1 MLLLVGLLFV
11 NSTYLAA
18 ISLLEH
24 LTADV
29 VQDYVYLSMFLGH
42 LALGLLLIVPFLLFG
57 ALHLRRALHRP
68 NRYAIRAGA
77 ALFTTGILVLLSG
90 VFLTRFGF
98 FEVNDPWGPLNR
110 RLYVFNTYLD
120 NYVLLP
126 AVRVYRFALPAPVRQ
141 AITNVF
147 DNLNE
152 VTTFI
157 NLVLQFKG
165 AEALSSGARF
175 LNNTTVGVFGI
186 MDIATG
192 MGIPKYEEDLGQTLG
207 HYGVGPGPY
216 MVLPL
221 FGPSSLRD
229 TAGLVGDFAISHE
242 INVFGVRQAIWASI
256 PLTLLEVIQTRDSIA
271 FSYGDLS
278 SPFEYEMVRFLY
290 LESRALK
297 IRE

>member
-1 MLLLVGLLFV
+1 
-11 NSTYLAA
+11 
-18 ISLLEH
+18 
-24 LTADV
+24 
-29 VQDYVYLSMFLGH
+29 MFSRYRSRLH
-42 LALGLLLIVPFLLFG
+42 GLLLLIALAGSGCPSQPASVPSAETDGLTDPGFYDGMEESF
-57 ALHLRRALHRP
+57 RP
-68 NRYAIRAGA
+68 PAGQR
-77 ALFTTGILVLLSG
+77 S
-90 VFLTRFGF
+90 F

-110 RLYVFNTYLD
+110 RLYVFNTHLD

-141 AITNVF
+141 AITNFF

-175 LNNTTVGVFGI
+175 LNNTTVGVFGL

-229 TAGLVGDFAISHE
+229 TTGLVGDFAISHE
-242 INVFGVRQAIWASI
+242 VNVFGVRQAIWASI

>member
-1 MLLLVGLLFV
+1 MSANHRSRLC
-11 NSTYLAA
+11 
-18 ISLLEH
+18 
-24 LTADV
+24 
-29 VQDYVYLSMFLGH
+29 
-42 LALGLLLIVPFLLFG
+42 GLLLLILL
-57 ALHLRRALHRP
+57 
-68 NRYAIRAGA
+68 AG
-77 ALFTTGILVLLSG
+77 SG
-90 VFLTRFGF
+90 CATQPAHPPSTDRDGLTDPGFYDGMEESFNPPAGQRSF

-110 RLYVFNTYLD
+110 RMYVFNTHLD

-157 NLVLQFKG
+157 NLVLQLKG
-165 AEALSSGARF
+165 VEALSSGARF
-175 LNNTTVGVFGI
+175 LNNTTVGIFGI
-186 MDIATG
+186 MDIATK

-207 HYGVGPGPY
+207 HYGAGPGPY
-216 MVLPL
+216 LVLPL

-229 TAGLVGDFAISHE
+229 TAGLAGDFAISYKV
-242 INVFGVRQAIWASI
+242 NVFGVRQAIWASI
-256 PLTLLEVIQTRDSIA
+256 PLTLLEVIQTRDDIA

-290 LESRALK
+290 LESRELK

>member
-1 MLLLVGLLFV
+1 
-11 NSTYLAA
+11 
-18 ISLLEH
+18 
-24 LTADV
+24 
-29 VQDYVYLSMFLGH
+29 MFSRYRSRLH
-42 LALGLLLIVPFLLFG
+42 GLLLLI
-57 ALHLRRALHRP
+57 A
-68 NRYAIRAGA
+68 RAG
-77 ALFTTGILVLLSG
+77 SG
-90 VFLTRFGF
+90 CASQPASAPSAETDGLTDPGFSDGMEESFRPPAGQRSF

-110 RLYVFNTYLD
+110 RLYVFNTHLD

-141 AITNVF
+141 AITNFF

-175 LNNTTVGVFGI
+175 LNNTTVGVFGL

-216 MVLPL
+216 RVLPL
-221 FGPSSLRD
+221 FGPSSLRY
-229 TAGLVGDFAISHE
+229 TTGLVGDFAISHE
-242 INVFGVRQAIWASI
+242 VNVFGVRQAIWASI

>member
-1 MLLLVGLLFV
+1 
-11 NSTYLAA
+11 
-18 ISLLEH
+18 
-24 LTADV
+24 
-29 VQDYVYLSMFLGH
+29 MFSRYRSRLH
-42 LALGLLLIVPFLLFG
+42 GLLLLI
-57 ALHLRRALHRP
+57 ALAGSGCASQPASAPSAETDGLTDPGFYDGMEESFRP
-68 NRYAIRAGA
+68 PAGQR
-77 ALFTTGILVLLSG
+77 S
-90 VFLTRFGF
+90 F

-110 RLYVFNTYLD
+110 RLYVFNTHLD

-141 AITNVF
+141 AITNFF

-175 LNNTTVGVFGI
+175 LNNTTVGVFGL

-242 INVFGVRQAIWASI
+242 VNVFGVRQAIWASI